1 MNDSSLHHHWGA
13 MEALQALDEL
23 NGIDED
29 ELANEEA
36 REEALWDLHHA
47 AAMSG
52 SHLNDDDP
60 DGALLPSSESEPLQ
74 RPRFSGEYTCDVCGE
89 TFFSIVQLAKHRQ
102 FHDRDRPYECT
113 VCGKRFLSRSHHHE
127 HQRVHTGER
136 PFPCE
141 RCDRSFTTHHN
152 LKRHMT
158 IHEKEEMY
166 RCQECGVLFCQEHEY
181 NLEKLRLPAALPPV
195 ASNASPPPP
204 PPPIMPT
211 PMPMPVMLEP
221 HEFEHTIDEDEA
233 PSASHVM
240 TRIEQILTEK
250 KKKRKMKKKQSLI
263 DVSRN
268 INEHSLYGVPE
279 KRHKSDA
286 YYDQPA
292 LSKRKDKRLQAMQR
306 VAYDIEVVL

>member
-1 MNDSSLHHHWGA
+1 MYSPTEKLHHHWGV
-13 MEALQALDEL
+13 MDALDEL
-23 NGIDED
+23 DAIE
-29 ELANEEA
+29 EEALASEEA
-36 REEALWDLHHA
+36 REEALWSLHHA
-47 AAMSG
+47 AAMSA
-52 SHLNDDDP
+52 SHLNNGES
-60 DGALLPSSESEPLQ
+60 DGALLSSSESGSLQ

-102 FHDRDRPYECT
+102 FHDRDRPYECSI
-113 VCGKRFLSRSHHHE
+113 CGKRFLSRSHHHE

-181 NLEKLRLPAALPPV
+181 NMEKLRLPSTLPSIAPH
-195 ASNASPPPP
+195 APPSPPT
-204 PPPIMPT
+204 MT
-211 PMPMPVMLEP
+211 TPMPVMLES

-233 PSASHVM
+233 PSSSNVM

-250 KKKRKMKKKQSLI
+250 KKKRKMRKKQSLI

-268 INEHSLYGVPE
+268 IAARPLYSPPE
-279 KRHKSDA
+279 KKHKSDT

-292 LSKRKDKRLQAMQR
+292 LYRRKDDRKLHARQR

>member
-1 MNDSSLHHHWGA
+1 MDPIY
-13 MEALQALDEL
+13 EEV
-23 NGIDED
+23 
-29 ELANEEA
+29 LANEEA
-36 REEALWDLHHA
+36 QEEALWSMHHA
-47 AAMSG
+47 AAMTGNHTSTEPDEASSTSG
-52 SHLNDDDP
+52 
-60 DGALLPSSESEPLQ
+60 
-74 RPRFSGEYTCDVCGE
+74 PRSRLGGEYTCDVCGE

-113 VCGKRFLSRSHHHE
+113 ICGKRFLSRSHHHE

-152 LKRHMT
+152 LKRHMS

-181 NLEKLRLPAALPPV
+181 SLEKLRLPAAVPTTGTTQAALPPQ
-195 ASNASPPPP
+195 
-204 PPPIMPT
+204 PILA
-211 PMPMPVMLEP
+211 MPMPIRLEP
-221 HEFEHTIDEDEA
+221 FEMEHMIEEDDE
-233 PSASHVM
+233 PSSSNTM

-250 KKKRKMKKKQSLI
+250 KKKKKLKKKSLL

-268 INEHSLYGVPE
+268 IAALPHYSPPE
-279 KRHKSDA
+279 KKYKPE
-286 YYDQPA
+286 YYEHPVHVYRRRENKKVH
-292 LSKRKDKRLQAMQR
+292 SMNR